1 MLIALCDFKDHAL
14 KADPLLIDPV
24 IKLKADCLE
33 IQEYLHIR
41 QYDSLIDTSRIR
53 LTMFTL
59 LTPIERLPNTLLW

>member
-1 MLIALCDFKDHAL
+1 MLIVLCGFKDHAL
-14 KADPLLIDPV
+14 KADRPLIDPV

-41 QYDSLIDTSRIR
+41 QYDLMIDTSHIH

-59 LTPIERLPNTLLW
+59 LTPIERLPDT